1 MKPVKCLL
9 LISLLTTCAVA
20 DELTIKVNPHSNSD
34 ETFIAKKNVEAI
46 LGDQAIFGIRKDLEE
61 KVKEHAM
68 GYKERTRQILV
79 HMRAHDLFMT
89 AESPEQAYNAYLLM
103 TAAQKCLAS
112 KEGVGES
119 GASNILFDIAQH
131 QIDTEVRRQAV
142 VKSEYMLKRGDFP
155 SLNIN
160 SENSYFCQYT
170 NQPIIVNK
178 ELQKFIS
185 GEQDHKDEEE
195 TSG

>member
-9 LISLLTTCAVA
+9 LTSLLTTCAVA
-20 DELTIKVNPHSNSD
+20 DELTIQVNPHSNSD

-46 LGDQAIFGIRKDLEE
+46 LGDQGNFGIRKDLEE

-79 HMRAHDLFMT
+79 HTRAHDLFMT

-142 VKSEYMLKRGDFP
+142 VRSEYMLKRGDFP
-155 SLNIN
+155 SLDIKL
-160 SENSYFCQYT
+160 ENSFFCQYT

-195 TSG
+195 TSD